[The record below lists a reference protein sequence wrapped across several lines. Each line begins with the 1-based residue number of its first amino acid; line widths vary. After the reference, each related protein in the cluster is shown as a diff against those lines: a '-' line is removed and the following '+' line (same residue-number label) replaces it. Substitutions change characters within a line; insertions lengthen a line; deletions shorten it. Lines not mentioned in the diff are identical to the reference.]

1 MHFLKII
8 KCKNPNDFP
17 HFFWKQACS
26 PFSSY
31 FPVRHW
37 PLRFPVRPGAAAQPD
52 PPGRHS
58 CPLRTTQPHAQAG
71 ALSAQDKG
79 KLRFSG
85 LIARMPA
92 KGRDRDFFVPTP
104 SASVPGERLITNLAL
119 CGQPWLML
127 FAQVAELT
135 KAKSGILGDFGQ

>member
-1 MHFLKII
+1 MFPIHFVL
-8 KCKNPNDFP
+8 PSQTLAAPFP
-17 HFFWKQACS
+17 
-26 PFSSY
+26 
-31 FPVRHW
+31 R
-37 PLRFPVRPGAAAQPD
+37 AARGLAQPD
-52 PPGRHS
+52 PPGRDS
-58 CPLRTTQPHAQAG
+58 CPLRTTQPRAQAG

-119 CGQPWLML
+119 CGQPWLTL